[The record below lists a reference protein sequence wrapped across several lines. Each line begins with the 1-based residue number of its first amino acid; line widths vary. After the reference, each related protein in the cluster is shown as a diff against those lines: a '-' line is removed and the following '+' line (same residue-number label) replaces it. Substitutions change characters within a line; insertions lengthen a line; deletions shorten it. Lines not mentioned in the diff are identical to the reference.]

1 MQMEAANSDEIFLA
15 VAIFARDN
23 TSALQLKLTLL
34 SISKPEW
41 FYIYMVLFSKTRFF
55 DLFSRLPFQL
65 SISSPFPYGSCF
77 RAKFE

>member
-1 MQMEAANSDEIFLA
+1 MMKSFFA

-23 TSALQLKLTLL
+23 TLALQLKLTLL

-41 FYIYMVLFSKTRFF
+41 FCIYIVLFTTTHFF

-65 SISSPFPYGSCF
+65 SISTPFPFGNCF